1 MIHMLMLFLVG
12 IRYHF
17 LSEGL
22 LCPLAGH
29 QRDLLHPTRHAREV
43 TRGKESWS
51 LLPHVC
57 RCLQGGR
64 S

>member
-29 QRDLLHPTRHAREV
+29 RRDLLHPTRHAREV

-51 LLPHVC
+51 L
-57 RCLQGGR
+57 
-64 S
+64 